1 MKKGFWFLG
10 LLACLI
16 EPRLVVASDASV
28 LVAPTAPAPAPLDV
42 VTLIERSLIF
52 YLITS
57 GVCLRYVP

>member
-1 MKKGFWFLG
+1 MKKGFWFLV

-16 EPRLVVASDASV
+16 EPRLVVASDSSV
-28 LVAPTAPAPAPLDV
+28 LVAPTVPAPTLLDV
-42 VTLIERSLIF
+42 VSLIDGSLIF